1 MKTALLIII
10 ALSLQGCL
18 KVEVKSPDSLVSDT
32 VQASKDAYQAVSD
45 SIKGKKHSTF
55 THRHSL
61 TAQDNQ
67 TSATNTCLSKVK
79 EVAATSIGTDEFNI
93 RETQTQNG
101 NADGQTYIECK
112 IVVISQK

>member
-1 MKTALLIII
+1 MKTVPLIII

-45 SIKGKKHSTF
+45 SIKGNKHSKF
-55 THRHSL
+55 THRHTL

-67 TSATNTCLSKVK
+67 ASATNTCLSKVK
-79 EVAATSIGTDEFNI
+79 EVAATSIGTKEFDI
-93 RETQTQNG
+93 RDTQTQNG
-101 NADGQTYIECK
+101 KADGQAYIECK
-112 IVVISQK
+112 IVVVSQK